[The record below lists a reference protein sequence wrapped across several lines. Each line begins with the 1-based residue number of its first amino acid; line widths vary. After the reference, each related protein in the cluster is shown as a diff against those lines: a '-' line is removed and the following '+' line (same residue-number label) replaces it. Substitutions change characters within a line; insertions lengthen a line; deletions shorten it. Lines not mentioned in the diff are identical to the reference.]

1 MTKIENRPEAAG
13 LGRLLSECFD
23 RGERLQRELRLSPA
37 QAQALAADYPAD
49 VRPMGENWYE
59 ITFRGAYFHGN

>member
-1 MTKIENRPEAAG
+1 MTKTDNSEARA
-13 LGRLLSECFD
+13 LDALLSRCFAG
-23 RGERLQRELRLSPA
+23 GERLERELRLSPA

-59 ITFRGAYFHGN
+59 ITFRGAYFHGS